1 MFKFLI
7 FSVFVTSI
15 FALIYPGE
23 KENAN
28 LTDYCYSLEK
38 IVLNNA
44 FDSKKKIGRTTK
56 MIAKGISSFGVENS
70 RGDFITNIIDTYKL
84 EYEDSLINLIPTKIY
99 CFGGYWIK
107 KFQPDTFEFI
117 FFEILEKVFEESYED
132 LKSDIK
138 DNLELKR
145 LFY

>member
-7 FSVFVTSI
+7 PSIFVISV

-23 KENAN
+23 KENTT
-28 LTDYCYSLEK
+28 LTDYCFSLEK
-38 IVLNNA
+38 IVVKNA
-44 FDSKKKIGRTTK
+44 FDSKKIIGRTTK
-56 MIAKGISSFGVENS
+56 MIANGISSFGVENS
-70 RGDFITNIIDTYKL
+70 RGDFITNIIDTFKL
-84 EYEDSLINLIPTKIY
+84 EYEDSFINLIPTKIY

-107 KFQPDTFEFI
+107 KFQPNTFEFI
-117 FFEILEKVFEESYED
+117 FFEILEKVIEESYED

-145 LFY
+145 LLD